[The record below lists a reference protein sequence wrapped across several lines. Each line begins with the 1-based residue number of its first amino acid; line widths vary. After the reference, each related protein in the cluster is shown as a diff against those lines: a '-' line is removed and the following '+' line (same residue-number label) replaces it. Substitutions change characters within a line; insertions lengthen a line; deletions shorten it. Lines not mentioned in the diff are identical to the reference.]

1 MRQELGAGA
10 KYVLR
15 VGYKPWDDHVA
26 PSTQTANPHQPR
38 MGRAAARSRPATQ
51 ASASGSASTALSSAG
66 RSHVGS
72 SAAAST
78 RLARSAAGQ
87 QLPPSL
93 VAPFE
98 ADDPA
103 AAQKHVTTG
112 EMVDRFRQRTL
123 REYMDVIETQQR
135 FDLPVR
141 EKQLERGT
149 RIHSLVLL
157 CRLV

>member
-1 MRQELGAGA
+1 MGAGA

-51 ASASGSASTALSSAG
+51 ASASASTTMSAAG
-66 RSHVGS
+66 RSRVGS
-72 SAAAST
+72 SAGAST

-112 EMVDRFRQRTL
+112 EMVDRFRQRTF
-123 REYMDVIETQQR
+123 REYMDVIDAQQR

-141 EKQLERGT
+141 EKQLERGMLT
-149 RIHSLVLL
+149 GLTESEF
-157 CRLV
+157 